1 MRQFDRYYSLIFN
14 IEDKLTEDANTMIDG
29 QKNKSKCI
37 RTIFLDF
44 VRVNGIVNNYTDI
57 PEKERLERFFGCSAY
72 SGKAANTSDLY
83 KREDKCSF
91 QFILSPHNYYPSGL
105 SNDVLVMLYLQNNA
119 SICIRELFLDFVKAN
134 GIIEN
139 YADIPEKERLPRF
152 FGHVERAVV
161 PAKQPGRTMKILG
174 TGISK
179 FVSVM
184 KGHIMYLLTL
194 FIQHQTEKRSASRS
208 DSNTVVKLT

>member
-72 SGKAANTSDLY
+72 FGKAANTSDLY

-139 YADIPEKERLPRF
+139 YADIPEKERLSRF

-161 PAKQPGRTMKILG
+161 PAKQPGRTMKILRDRNIEVCQCYEG
-174 TGISK
+174 THY
-179 FVSVM
+179 VSSNIIYTAPDGKKVS
-184 KGHIMYLLTL
+184 LT
-194 FIQHQTEKRSASRS
+194 
-208 DSNTVVKLT
+208 V